1 MTNDANTGSSRHIQ
15 LRNNSSECNRLYGF
29 IAESLQHLPVTEEFR
44 HDLNLVA
51 EELLANIINH
61 AYAETATGTID
72 IELTV
77 EEQRVR
83 ITFTDFG
90 IAFNPL
96 KDQETDLPNDYSY
109 GGMGI
114 RLVKSLTD
122 EQSYKRDNN
131 VNVFT
136 VTKNYNK

>member
-1 MTNDANTGSSRHIQ
+1 MANDANTESSRHIQ
-15 LRNNSSECNRLYGF
+15 LRNNSSECNRLYDF
-29 IAESLQHLPVTEEFR
+29 ITESLQHLTVTDEFR
-44 HDLNLVA
+44 HDLKLVA

-77 EEQRVR
+77 EEQRVC

-96 KDQETDLPNDYSY
+96 KDQDADIPNDFSQ

-114 RLVKSLTD
+114 RLIKSLTD
-122 EQSYKRDNN
+122 EQSYNRDNN